1 LIKVKWTYEGAGVS
15 LRAADEW
22 IDLVKRAASI
32 AQEGVIS
39 GIGGF
44 SGLYDL
50 GDDLCLAACCDGV
63 GTKLE
68 IAKKADQFAGLG
80 QDLVAMNVND
90 LITCGARPLFFLDYI
105 ACGKLDGQRFSGLI
119 YGIAEACR
127 QSGCALLGGETAE
140 MPGTYPPDGFD
151 LAGFAVGLA
160 KKSKL
165 ITGQDIT
172 AGDLLVG
179 LPSSGLHSNGF
190 SLVRKVLLED
200 GLKLSLDSDP
210 LGEGRPLYK
219 TLLEPTRL
227 YPRIIVKIMEK
238 VRIKAM
244 AHITGGGL
252 EGNVMR
258 VIPEGL
264 AISVDYRS
272 WKRPKIYDLIAKAGV
287 EEGEMRKV
295 FNLGIG
301 FVLIIE
307 RTDLSDLE
315 DTLKEMSEPYCV
327 IGEVITA

>member
-1 LIKVKWTYEGAGVS
+1 MKWTYEGAGVS
-15 LRAADEW
+15 LKAADDW
-22 IDLVKRAASI
+22 IDIVKRAASI

-105 ACGKLDGQRFSGLI
+105 ACGRLDGQRFSGLI

-301 FVLIIE
+301 FVLVIE
-307 RTDLSDLE
+307 RTDLSGLE